1 MVKYRISVILP
12 TYNSEKFL
20 DDCINS
26 LINQS
31 FGFEKLE
38 VIFADDGSN
47 DSTPEML
54 RDYSNKYENV
64 TAIFS
69 EKNTGSPSKPRNMGI
84 ENATSDY
91 IMFMD
96 HDDMYSPEMCEVMY
110 QCITCENVDIVSCRL
125 VFNKDNESIRE
136 KRF

>member
-1 MVKYRISVILP
+1 MAKYQISVIIP
-12 TYNSEKFL
+12 TSNSEKFL
-20 DDCINS
+20 DACINS

-31 FGFEKLE
+31 LGFEKLE

-69 EKNTGSPSKPRNMGI
+69 EKTLAHLQIQGTLGLKTPLP
-84 ENATSDY
+84 T
-91 IMFMD
+91 
-96 HDDMYSPEMCEVMY
+96 
-110 QCITCENVDIVSCRL
+110 T
-125 VFNKDNESIRE
+125 
-136 KRF
+136 